1 MKRRHPVRL
10 SRVATYVILLLGL
23 ALIVLPLY
31 ITVATTFKTP
41 SESAVSYFTPPK
53 SLYLGN
59 YQQILADS
67 RLYTAYGNTI
77 TITLVSL
84 LFSVLLMPAMSYAVS
99 RGREL
104 SRDYQLLYYFLLVGI
119 FIPFQVRMMP
129 LVKLLS
135 YLNMLNP
142 AGIIILYIAH
152 ATCESVFLYVGFL
165 ATIPQT
171 LEEAAYI
178 DGASTMQTYVKVILP
193 LMRPIIATVVIRECL
208 SMWNDF
214 LLPLVTL
221 NRSVKYWTL
230 TMYQYN
236 FQSEYAVDYNL
247 AFSCFVLA
255 SLPIVIFYFIMQKQ
269 IIGGLTNGA
278 VKG

>member
-10 SRVATYVILLLGL
+10 SRVVTYVILLLGL

-104 SRDYQLLYYFLLVGI
+104 SRGSQLL
-119 FIPFQVRMMP
+119 
-129 LVKLLS
+129 
-135 YLNMLNP
+135 
-142 AGIIILYIAH
+142 
-152 ATCESVFLYVGFL
+152 
-165 ATIPQT
+165 
-171 LEEAAYI
+171 
-178 DGASTMQTYVKVILP
+178 
-193 LMRPIIATVVIRECL
+193 
-208 SMWNDF
+208 
-214 LLPLVTL
+214 
-221 NRSVKYWTL
+221 
-230 TMYQYN
+230 
-236 FQSEYAVDYNL
+236 
-247 AFSCFVLA
+247 
-255 SLPIVIFYFIMQKQ
+255 
-269 IIGGLTNGA
+269 
-278 VKG
+278 